1 MNILKNVF
9 TDKFNKYFFL
19 YLFRVLIG
27 FAVGFSL
34 MEAYPAHDLFWTLLS
49 IILVIS
55 PEEKDTPRLTI
66 ERVISNLIG
75 AISGLVVMFID
86 IQYIAKVISGI
97 VLAVVICK
105 LFNLMN
111 VVRSSVVALLIILIE
126 HNDSLLSPFER
137 FLSVALGC
145 VIGLAITLLTG
156 WIVKSIW
163 WKN

>member
-1 MNILKNVF
+1 MSILKKIF
-9 TDKFNKYFFL
+9 TDKFNRYFFL

-34 MEAYPAHDLFWTLLS
+34 MEAYPAHGLFWTLLS

-75 AISGLVVMFID
+75 AASGLAVMFID

-111 VVRSSVVALLIILIE
+111 VVRSSVVALLIILLE
-126 HNDSLLSPFER
+126 HSDSLLSPFER
-137 FLSVALGC
+137 FLSVAFGC
-145 VIGLAITLLTG
+145 LIGLAITLLTG

-163 WKN
+163 REK